1 MIMGHYSPRSIGN
14 YTREIRFIGEYYHK
28 IPVNKLTHKHICDYI
43 IHIREDLRLGRDKC
57 RMTAQSLSFLFKVVL
72 KKPYVL
78 PSKLYPRRIFKIPVV
93 MSISEVRQLFEAPLT
108 LKQRAIC
115 EVFYSTGTRLSEC
128 CQLRIADIDSVNLCI
143 HLRQGKG
150 NKDRMLLLS
159 PRCYETLK
167 KYYVQYKPGEYIFEG
182 QYPNQP
188 CSPSSLRD
196 AVRRSLKCAGLQHKK
211 YSSHTFRH
219 SFATHLL
226 NNGVDLLTIKMLMGH
241 SDLRTTMI
249 YLHLQVKKLLSVISP
264 LDVLYDRN
272 DLREDEPESAYVI

>member
-1 MIMGHYSPRSIGN
+1 MGHYSPASIGH
-14 YTREIRFIGEYYHK
+14 YIREIRFIGEYYHK
-28 IPVNKLTHKHICDYI
+28 IPVSKLNQKLICNYI
-43 IHIREDLRLGRDKC
+43 IHIREDLGLGRDKC
-57 RMTAQSLSFLFKVVL
+57 RMVAQSLSFLFKEVL

-93 MSISEVRQLFEAPLT
+93 MSISEVRQLLAAPLT

-115 EVFYSTGTRLSEC
+115 EVFYSTGARLSEC
-128 CQLRIADIDSVNLCI
+128 SRLRIADVDAVNMCI

-167 KYYVQYKPGEYIFEG
+167 KYYIQYSPREYLFEG
-182 QYPNQP
+182 QTPNQP
-188 CSPSSLRD
+188 CCPSSLRD
-196 AVRRSLKCAGLQHKK
+196 AIKMSMKYAGLQHKK
-211 YSSHTFRH
+211 YSSNTFRH

-264 LDVLYDRN
+264 LDVLYNRN
-272 DLREDEPESAYVI
+272 DLKEDELESDFVI

>member
-1 MIMGHYSPRSIGN
+1 MGHYSPRSIGN

-28 IPVNKLTHKHICDYI
+28 IPVNKLKHKQICDYI
-43 IHIREDLRLGRDKC
+43 IHIRENLGLGRDKC
-57 RMTAQSLSFLFKVVL
+57 RMTAQSLSFLFKEVL

-182 QYPNQP
+182 QNPNQP
-188 CSPSSLRD
+188 CSPSSLQD
-196 AVRRSLKCAGLQHKK
+196 AIKRSLKCAGLHHKK
-211 YSSHTFRH
+211 YSTNTFRH

-249 YLHLQVKKLLSVISP
+249 YLHLQMKKLLSVISP

-272 DLREDEPESAYVI
+272 DLKKDELESDYVI